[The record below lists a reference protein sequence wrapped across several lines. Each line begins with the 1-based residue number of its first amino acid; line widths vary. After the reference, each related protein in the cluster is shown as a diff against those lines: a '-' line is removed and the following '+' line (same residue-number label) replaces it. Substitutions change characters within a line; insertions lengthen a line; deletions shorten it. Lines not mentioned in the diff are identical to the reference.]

1 MGVAGRPEPTSRPA
15 SLPADSAIFT
25 GLSPCAQTVR
35 RSRARHEGLFGPP
48 WGPPQCW
55 RKEAEVTTTVDI
67 VDIEELDE
75 AERPDD
81 GDGSQVSPAIR
92 ELVSLLGQ
100 SYARMP
106 VTRMVLFP

>member
-1 MGVAGRPEPTSRPA
+1 M
-15 SLPADSAIFT
+15 
-25 GLSPCAQTVR
+25 
-35 RSRARHEGLFGPP
+35 
-48 WGPPQCW
+48 
-55 RKEAEVTTTVDI
+55 TTTVDI